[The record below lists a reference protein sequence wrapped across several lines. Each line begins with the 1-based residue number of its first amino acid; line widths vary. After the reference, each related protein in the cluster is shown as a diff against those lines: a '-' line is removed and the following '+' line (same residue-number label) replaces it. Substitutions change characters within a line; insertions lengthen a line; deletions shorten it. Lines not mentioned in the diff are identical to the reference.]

1 MTFGSIGLCRRL
13 LSGESKT
20 MRYISDSSYW
30 LYLVHLPLV
39 ILAQWLVRDLPLPTF
54 VKFSGITIVV
64 SGFLLITYAYGV
76 RYTPIGRLLN
86 GPRTRASRLSMSD

>member
-1 MTFGSIGLCRRL
+1 MSVGSIGVCRRL

-39 ILAQWLVRDLPLPTF
+39 LLAQWFVREMPVPAF
-54 VKFSGITIVV
+54 VKFTGMTIVI
-64 SGFLLITYAYGV
+64 SAFLLLTYEYGV
-76 RYTPIGRLLN
+76 QYTLIGRILN
-86 GPRTRASRLSMSD
+86 GPRQRTT